1 MPEKISLFAT
11 GLALGVL
18 ITVVGLAIAVQ
29 KGAFLPQTI
38 QSASQTDQT
47 TIPDETK
54 TVPKNGQVAPTPTP
68 PPKPT
73 YYSGPQLWETVNKSR
88 VEHGVNPLKQLDLL
102 CTIAAI
108 RLNQQLELG
117 TLDNHARFEETVKSV
132 QGASKYNVAEFLIK
146 GPETAQKAVDAWLN
160 TLGHAK
166 LMTGGE
172 FIYGCTYAQEGYGVA
187 ITAY

>member
-1 MPEKISLFAT
+1 MSEKIGLFLS

-18 ITVVGLAIAVQ
+18 ISVFALAVAVQ
-29 KGAFLPQTI
+29 KGVFLPQEVQ
-38 QSASQTDQT
+38 QSNNASESAI
-47 TIPDETK
+47 IPGETK
-54 TVPKNGQVAPTPTP
+54 LVQKGSPPPTPTP
-68 PPKPT
+68 VPKPE
-73 YYSGPQLWETVNKSR
+73 YYSGPQLWEAVNKSR

-146 GPETAQKAVDAWLN
+146 GPTTAQGAVDAWLN
-160 TLGHAK
+160 TMGHSK
-166 LMTGGE
+166 LMTAGE
-172 FIYGCTYAQEGYGVA
+172 YIYGCTYAQDGFGVA
-187 ITAY
+187 IAAY